1 MQPNDK
7 IKRFFETTVE
17 RAELSEGQTD
27 DRIRTFS
34 LSSDTPIKYGD
45 ISEILSHDP
54 EHVDLS
60 RLNTEA
66 PLLWMH
72 DTTQHI
78 GRIVKAWL
86 ENGRLYIS
94 AKFSRSKLGS
104 EKLQDLDDG
113 IIRGLSV
120 GAQVHKWEQSED
132 GKSYIAT
139 AWQPFEGSLV
149 TTPADIT
156 VGVGRSLQIESTQP
170 QEIEIMSEEIENKPA
185 PDINELRKLERDR
198 QSRIRDMGKVL
209 GVSESEVN
217 KALDSDIQPS
227 DFFAQVSRNH
237 QPTKPQQPEVSQ
249 RKADRYDLN
258 KVLQSVASG
267 KELTGLE
274 RDLSE
279 EWKATYR
286 SEHGGSA
293 GIVIPPAMLVRNY
306 LMRTGQNAGT
316 AADGGYMVPTETR
329 NSAFIDI
336 LAQNTII
343 GRRGATILE
352 GLSGDVEIP
361 KLTTGATMLHK
372 GEVTASG
379 VSTAQ
384 LGQLALSPKRAVT
397 QMYLS
402 NQLIRQTSGAAE
414 TIFMSHLQKVA
425 AQTWDKYAIAGS
437 GTSDEPV
444 GIVALTD
451 RNTVTFGG
459 AMIPGDLTDMI
470 SKLKE
475 DFTYNSN
482 CVFLFSAAV
491 WAKLAILPT
500 TSGADRFV
508 ISDTT
513 NRIWG
518 HEYEDCE
525 YLAATLGG
533 AADRVIFGDLSQLVV
548 GMFGGVEIV
557 RENVTRAGTGET
569 VLTASMYYDI
579 GSRYDQAFCVSTDTG
594 AA

>member
-17 RAELSEGQTD
+17 RAELAEGQTD

-34 LSSDTPIKYGD
+34 LSSDTPIKYGG

-72 DTTQHI
+72 DTTQHV

-170 QEIEIMSEEIENKPA
+170 QEIITMSEEIENKPA

-217 KALDSDIQPS
+217 KALDSDVAPA

-237 QPTKPQQPEVSQ
+237 KPAAAANKLPEISE
-249 RKADRYDLN
+249 KHAERYDLGR
-258 KVLQSVASG
+258 VLQAVAAN

-279 EWKATYR
+279 ELKDTFR
-286 SEHGGSA
+286 SEHGGTNS
-293 GIVIPPAMLVRNY
+293 IVIPQSVLARNF
-306 LMRTGQNAGT
+306 LKRAGQNATTGG
-316 AADGGYMVPTETR
+316 DGGYMVPTETR
-329 NSAFIDI
+329 NGSFIDI
-336 LAQNTII
+336 LMQNTIL
-343 GRRGATILE
+343 GRRGAQVLE
-352 GLSGDVEIP
+352 GLSGNVEIP

-372 GEVTASG
+372 SETADAELS
-379 VSTAQ
+379 Q
-384 LGQLALSPKRAVT
+384 LVMGQLALSPKRATT
-397 QMYLS
+397 QIYLS
-402 NQLIRQTSGAAE
+402 NQLLRQTAGVVE
-414 TIFMSHLQKVA
+414 QIVMSHLQAVA
-425 AQTWDKYAIAGS
+425 ANTWDKY
-437 GTSDEPV
+437 
-444 GIVALTD
+444 GIVGTGLNDQPLGITALAGK
-451 RNTVTFGG
+451 NTITYGG
-459 AMIPGDLTDMI
+459 AATYADIVDAMAKQM
-470 SKLKE
+470 E
-475 DFTYNSN
+475 DHTYTADSIW
-482 CVFLFSAAV
+482 LMDSAT
-491 WAKLAILPT
+491 WAKFAVLEVSATAGQLAIDL
-500 TSGADRFV
+500 V
-508 ISDTT
+508 T
-513 NRIWG
+513 NRIRG
-518 HEYEDCE
+518 HEYEVCS
-525 YLAATLGG
+525 YLSDHKT
-533 AADRVIFGDLSQLVV
+533 IFGDIKQLVV
-548 GMFGGVEIV
+548 GMFGGIEII
-557 RENVTRAGTGET
+557 RENVTRAKSGET
-569 VLTASMYYDI
+569 VLTAAMYYDI
-579 GSRYDQAFCVSTDTG
+579 GAKYDQAFCVSTDSG

>member
-17 RAELSEGQTD
+17 RSELAEGQTD

-34 LSSDTPIKYGD
+34 LSSDTPIKYGE
-45 ISEILSHDP
+45 ISEILSHNP

-139 AWQPFEGSLV
+139 SWQPFEGSLV

-185 PDINELRKLERDR
+185 VDLNELRKLERDR

-209 GVSESEVN
+209 GVSETEVN

-237 QPTKPQQPEVSQ
+237 KPAQAANKLPEISEK
-249 RKADRYDLN
+249 KAERYDLGR
-258 KVLQSVASG
+258 VLQAVAAN

-279 EWKATYR
+279 ELKDTFR
-286 SEHGGSA
+286 SEHGGTNS
-293 GIVIPPAMLVRNY
+293 IVIPQTVLARNF
-306 LMRTGQNAGT
+306 LKRVGQNAGT

-329 NSAFIDI
+329 NGSFIDI
-336 LAQNTII
+336 LMQNTIL
-343 GRRGATILE
+343 GRRGAQVLE
-352 GLSGDVEIP
+352 GLSGNVEIP

-372 GEVTASG
+372 SETADAELS
-379 VSTAQ
+379 Q
-384 LGQLALSPKRAVT
+384 LVMGQLALSPKRATT
-397 QMYLS
+397 QIYLS
-402 NQLIRQTSGAAE
+402 NQLLRQTAGVVE
-414 TIFMSHLQKVA
+414 QIVMSHLQAVA
-425 AQTWDKYAIAGS
+425 ANTWDKY
-437 GTSDEPV
+437 
-444 GIVALTD
+444 GIVGTGRNDQPLGITALAD
-451 RNTVTFGG
+451 KNTITYGG
-459 AMIPGDLTDMI
+459 AAVYADIVSAMAKQM
-470 SKLKE
+470 E
-475 DFTYNSN
+475 DHTYTADSIW
-482 CVFLFSAAV
+482 LMDSAT
-491 WAKLAILPT
+491 WAKFAVLEVSSTAGQLAIDL
-500 TSGADRFV
+500 V
-508 ISDTT
+508 T
-513 NRIWG
+513 NRIRG
-518 HEYEDCE
+518 HEYEVCS
-525 YLAATLGG
+525 YLT
-533 AADRVIFGDLSQLVV
+533 DHKTIFGDIKQMVV
-548 GMFGGVEIV
+548 GMFGGIEII
-557 RENVTRAGTGET
+557 RENVTRAKSGET
-569 VLTASMYYDI
+569 VLTAAMYYDI
-579 GSRYDQAFCVSTDTG
+579 GAKYDQAFCVSTDSG
-594 AA
+594 AE

>member
-1 MQPNDK
+1 MQPNEQ

-17 RAELSEGQTD
+17 RAELAEGQTD

-34 LSSDTPIKYGD
+34 LSSDTPIKYGG

-120 GAQVHKWEQSED
+120 GAQVNKWEQSED

-139 AWQPFEGSLV
+139 NWQPFEGSLV

-170 QEIEIMSEEIENKPA
+170 QEIIIMDEQIVNQPA

-237 QPTKPQQPEVSQ
+237 KPAAATNKLPEISEK
-249 RKADRYDLN
+249 KAERYDLGR
-258 KVLQSVASG
+258 VLQAVAAN

-279 EWKATYR
+279 ELKDTFR
-286 SEHGGSA
+286 SEHGGTNS
-293 GIVIPPAMLVRNY
+293 IVIPQTVLARNY
-306 LMRTGQNAGT
+306 LKRAGQNAGT
-316 AADGGYMVPTETR
+316 AADGGYMVPDETR
-329 NSAFIDI
+329 NGSFIDI
-336 LAQNTII
+336 LMQNTIL
-343 GRRGATILE
+343 GRRGAQVLE
-352 GLSGDVEIP
+352 GLSGNVEIP

-372 GEVTASG
+372 AETADAELS
-379 VSTAQ
+379 Q
-384 LGQLALSPKRAVT
+384 LVMGQLALSPKRATT
-397 QMYLS
+397 QIYLS
-402 NQLIRQTSGAAE
+402 NQLLRQTAGVVE
-414 TIFMSHLQKVA
+414 QIVMTHLQAVA
-425 AQTWDKYAIAGS
+425 ANTWDKYGIV
-437 GTSDEPV
+437 GTGLNDQPV
-444 GIVALTD
+444 GITALAGK
-451 RNTVTFGG
+451 NT
-459 AMIPGDLTDMI
+459 I
-470 SKLKE
+470 
-475 DFTYNSN
+475 TYNGAATYADIVDAMAKQMEDHTYTADSIW
-482 CVFLFSAAV
+482 LMDSAT
-491 WAKLAILPT
+491 WAKFAVLEVSVTAGQLAIDL
-500 TSGADRFV
+500 V
-508 ISDTT
+508 T
-513 NRIWG
+513 NRIRG
-518 HEYEDCE
+518 HEYEVCS
-525 YLAATLGG
+525 YLT
-533 AADRVIFGDLSQLVV
+533 DHKTIFGDIKQMVV
-548 GMFGGVEIV
+548 GMFGGIEII
-557 RENVTRAGTGET
+557 RENVTRAKSGET
-569 VLTASMYYDI
+569 VLTAAMYYDI
-579 GSRYDQAFCVSTDTG
+579 GAKYDQAFCVSTDSG